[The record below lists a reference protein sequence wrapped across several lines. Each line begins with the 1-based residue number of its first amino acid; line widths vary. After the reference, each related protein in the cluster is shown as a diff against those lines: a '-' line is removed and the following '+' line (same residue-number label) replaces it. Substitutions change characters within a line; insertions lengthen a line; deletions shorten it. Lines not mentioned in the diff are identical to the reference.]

1 MLEKGL
7 FNSERFNSSF
17 SGHQNSYDPIR
28 DSKRKKAPKSDNSVT
43 FQTRASFENR
53 LYTTKRSPLEPISR
67 QSVFET
73 RSMSDAHSERSLQH
87 ENDVHPVLELD
98 YTELKKSYKVLS
110 RLLAREPNSNKIYDA
125 IGRDGL
131 LKMMEKHSPNT
142 LRQLAETRK
151 EVEDLNEGQGYV
163 VIRNTGVDLAS
174 SEPELAKLITITLAS
189 VYGFPTRHDGK
200 EIAWP
205 IHLEKPNTVQEKPN
219 ATGSSTLRFGGGSGE
234 APFHTDT
241 SYFPE
246 PEYSNTRFHTDTSYF
261 PEPAD
266 TFVLTCLKPAKQGGV
281 NQLVDAWKLAKQIKE
296 ERPEVCSILTNT
308 QFLFRT
314 ATIYTKLKRQDITEI
329 TSAPIISPEGIRYR
343 PDVLLLTKL
352 SPEQLKAVEIFEQY
366 LSNAPASEYLLKP
379 GEAIFM
385 NNRRMLHAR
394 TFHNDKDRLL
404 IRVRMSKEQ

>member
-1 MLEKGL
+1 MLEKRL
-7 FNSERFNSSF
+7 YTPERFNSSF
-17 SGHQNSYDPIR
+17 VRRPHDPTR
-28 DSKRKKAPKSDNSVT
+28 AAFMRKKAPESGNSPEKMLYATKQSPIEPVLK
-43 FQTRASFENR
+43 QTLS
-53 LYTTKRSPLEPISR
+53 KI
-67 QSVFET
+67 
-73 RSMSDAHSERSLQH
+73 RSMKEDSSFGPSDAHSEQFSEH
-87 ENDVHPVLELD
+87 KSDIKDGHTVLDLD
-98 YTELKKSYKVLS
+98 PRELKKSYDVLY
-110 RLLAREPNSNKIYDA
+110 RLLTHEPNSNKIYDT

-131 LKMMEKHSPNT
+131 LKIMEKCSPNT
-142 LRQLAETRK
+142 FRQLVETRK
-151 EVEDLNEGQGYV
+151 EVEDLNEGRGYV

-189 VYGFPTRHDGK
+189 VYGFPTRHDGT

-205 IHLEKPNTVQEKPN
+205 IQEKPNTVQEKPN

-246 PEYSNTRFHTDTSYF
+246 PE
-261 PEPAD
+261 D

-281 NQLVDAWKLAKQIKE
+281 NQLVDAWELAKQIKE
-296 ERPEVCSILTNT
+296 ERPEIYSILTNT
-308 QFLFRT
+308 QFAFRVPT
-314 ATIYTKLKRQDITEI
+314 MFTKSKRPDTEEI
-329 TSAPIISPEGIRYR
+329 AHAPIIGPEGIRYR
-343 PDVLLLTKL
+343 HDVLQLTKL

-379 GEAIFM
+379 GEGIIM

>member
-1 MLEKGL
+1 MERRSSSPDRNREKQREQLSSDAASQKSLHEARKGHRIIL
-7 FNSERFNSSF
+7 GRNLDEWGDQPGQSSF
-17 SGHQNSYDPIR
+17 NNER
-28 DSKRKKAPKSDNSVT
+28 DIKDYSSFAP
-43 FQTRASFENR
+43 
-53 LYTTKRSPLEPISR
+53 
-67 QSVFET
+67 
-73 RSMSDAHSERSLQH
+73 SDAHSEQSPEH
-87 ENDVHPVLELD
+87 KNEKKVMHPVLELD
-98 YTELKKSYKVLS
+98 YTELKKSYEVLS
-110 RLLAREPNSNKIYDA
+110 CLLDQEPNSNKIYDT

-151 EVEDLNEGQGYV
+151 EVEDLDEGQGYV

-174 SEPELAKLITITLAS
+174 SPELAKLITITLAS

-205 IHLEKPNTVQEKPN
+205 LYLEQPNTVQEKPN

-246 PEYSNTRFHTDTSYF
+246 PE
-261 PEPAD
+261 D

-281 NQLVDAWKLAKQIKE
+281 NQLIDAWKLAKQIKE

-308 QFLFRT
+308 QFSFRAPT
-314 ATIYTKLKRQDITEI
+314 MYTKLKRQDIAEI

-343 PDVLLLTKL
+343 HDMLQLTKL
-352 SPEQLKAVEIFEQY
+352 SPEQLKAIEIFEQY
-366 LSNAPASEYLLKP
+366 LSNAPASEYLLKS
-379 GEAIFM
+379 GEGIIM
-385 NNRRMLHAR
+385 NNRRILHAR

-404 IRVRMSKEQ
+404 IRVRMSKE

>member
-7 FNSERFNSSF
+7 SNPEHFNSSF
-17 SGHQNSYDPIR
+17 VRRPNTYDLI
-28 DSKRKKAPKSDNSVT
+28 RKKACKSDNSVT
-43 FQTRASFENR
+43 FQAHASFENT
-53 LYTTKRSPLEPISR
+53 LYTTKRSPIEPFSK
-67 QSVFET
+67 T
-73 RSMSDAHSERSLQH
+73 RSMNKDSSFGPLDAHSEQFPEHKS
-87 ENDVHPVLELD
+87 DTKGVPVVELNS
-98 YTELKKSYKVLS
+98 TEIKQLS
-110 RLLAREPNSNKIYDA
+110 NALRHLWAHEPNSNKIYDA

-131 LKMMEKHSPNT
+131 LKIMEKYSPNT
-142 LRQLAETRK
+142 FRQLIEARK

-163 VIRNTGVDLAS
+163 VIRNTGVDFAS

-189 VYGFPTRHDGK
+189 VYGFPTRHDGT

-205 IHLEKPNTVQEKPN
+205 IQEKPNTVQEKPN

-246 PEYSNTRFHTDTSYF
+246 PE
-261 PEPAD
+261 D

-296 ERPEVCSILTNT
+296 ERPEVYSILTNT
-308 QFLFRT
+308 QFAFRVPT
-314 ATIYTKLKRQDITEI
+314 MFTELTRHDIEEI
-329 TSAPIISPEGIRYR
+329 AHAPIISPTKGIRYR
-343 PDVLLLTKL
+343 HDVLQLTKL
-352 SPEQLKAVEIFEQY
+352 SPEQLKAVEVFEQY

-379 GEAIFM
+379 GEGIIM
-385 NNRRMLHAR
+385 NNRRILHAR